1 MRLYNVVAHHTE
13 IPQVPQSIY
22 GYFQWVTRK
31 IYRQRQDQMI
41 PTRSGQ
47 NRTEAG
53 PTVLAIRLSLALRS
67 RRILNR

>member
-31 IYRQRQDQMI
+31 RYWQRQHEI
-41 PTRSGQ
+41 APTQSRQS
-47 NRTEAG
+47 RAMAS
-53 PTVLAIRLSLALRS
+53 PVILAIQLSLALRS